1 MAKGVNNTES
11 DGTSASIMHGG
22 STTEVNMNEINKG
35 YIAMNC
41 FTISLG
47 FMQFGVGMN
56 SYSTLAPAFVYHW

>member
-1 MAKGVNNTES
+1 
-11 DGTSASIMHGG
+11 MHGG
-22 STTEVNMNEINKG
+22 STAEVNMNEINKG

-41 FTISLG
+41 FAISLG